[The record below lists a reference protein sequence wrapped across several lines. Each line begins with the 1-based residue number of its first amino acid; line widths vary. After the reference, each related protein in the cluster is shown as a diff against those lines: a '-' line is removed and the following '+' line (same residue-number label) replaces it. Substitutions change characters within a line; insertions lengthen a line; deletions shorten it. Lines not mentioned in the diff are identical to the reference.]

1 MSKKVG
7 LIILDGWGLGDKT
20 KSDAISCA
28 LTPCMDGLYN
38 IYPNSKL
45 STCGEDVGLP
55 NGQMGN
61 SEVGHLN
68 IGAGRI
74 VYQELS
80 RINNAIKDGSFF
92 KNKTLL
98 DTLKIAS
105 AKGCKIHL
113 LGLVSHGGV
122 HSSFNH
128 LEALINLCKSQK
140 ASRVYIHAITD
151 GRDCAPTSAAKDLL
165 QLGQHLSPEIKLAT
179 IIGRYYAMDRDHRWE
194 RIKKAYDLFVHGI
207 GSMGI
212 NPVESITQSYNEG
225 ITDEFIAPIVMDS
238 NGIIESGDVVISFN
252 FRTDRPREITEVLS
266 QKAIPEYG
274 MKPLSL
280 HYVTMTNYDESFHNM
295 HVVFQKDNLVATL
308 GEVLANHNKTQVRIA
323 ETEKYP
329 HVTYFFS
336 GGREQVFEGES
347 RILIESPKVATYDLQ
362 PSMSAEKVASSLISF
377 VQKNK
382 PDFFCLNFANPDMV
396 GHTGVY
402 EAIIEAVETVDH
414 HLERI
419 ITHLKPLEY
428 SFIIIADHGNADFA
442 INPDGTPN
450 TAHSLNQVPC
460 IIISKGIVAVCDG
473 ILADVA
479 PTVLR
484 LMELTIPSEM
494 TGKSLIKKGA

>member
-1 MSKKVG
+1 MNKNVG
-7 LIILDGWGLGDKT
+7 LIILDGWGLGDH
-20 KSDAISCA
+20 SVADAVYNA
-28 LTPCMDGLYN
+28 KTPCMDSLVIN
-38 IYPNSKL
+38 HPNSQL
-45 STCGEDVGLP
+45 LACGEAVGLP
-55 NGQMGN
+55 HGQMGN

-74 VYQELS
+74 VFQELS
-80 RINNAIKDGSFF
+80 RINNAISDGSFF

-122 HSSFNH
+122 HSAFNH
-128 LEALINLCKSQK
+128 LEALLTLCKSHN

-151 GRDCAPTSAAKDLL
+151 GRDCAPTSAEKDLL
-165 QLGQHLSPEIKLAT
+165 QLEQLLSPEIKLAT
-179 IIGRYYAMDRDHRWE
+179 VIGRYYAMDRDHRWE

-207 GSMGI
+207 GSPGVNVI
-212 NPVESITQSYNEG
+212 EAITQSYKDG
-225 ITDEFIAPIVMDS
+225 ITDEFIAPMVVDS
-238 NGIIESGDVVISFN
+238 NGLIEPGDVVISFN
-252 FRTDRPREITEVLS
+252 FRTDRPREIAEVLS

-274 MKPLSL
+274 MNPLSL
-280 HYVTMTNYDESFHNM
+280 HYVTMTNYDDSFRNM
-295 HVVFQKDNLVATL
+295 HVIFQKDNLEATL
-308 GEVLANHNKTQVRIA
+308 GEVLANHKKTQVRIA

-336 GGREQVFEGES
+336 GGREHLFEGEA
-347 RILIESPKVATYDLQ
+347 RLLIESPKVATYDLQ

-377 VQKNK
+377 VQTNN

-414 HLERI
+414 QLERI
-419 ITHLKPLEY
+419 ITHLKPQGY
-428 SFIIIADHGNADFA
+428 SFVVIADHGNADFA

-450 TAHSLNQVPC
+450 TAHSLNKVPC
-460 IIISKGIVAVCDG
+460 IVISEGVEAICNG

-479 PTVLR
+479 PTVLNIMG
-484 LMELTIPSEM
+484 LPQPSEM